1 MKLFVSKKK
10 YDVISKEYLK
20 LSDDYEELR
29 EKYKNSI
36 EISKNNFL
44 RATELETENEKLLL
58 NEASFSNEIITLN
71 QEIKLYEKTVK
82 ELEKEIDNLKNA
94 YEEKYDRVLDLEY
107 KSEMS
112 YFERVDLEN
121 EIFSLKEEIEKLKKA
136 NEELAKLWNDANR
149 KLWCNNESA
158 RQLRK
163 ISEDMLNSQ
172 RIDKNYLASYIYD
185 ISLYVGGGVGVELK
199 SKDK

>member
-1 MKLFVSKKK
+1 MKLFVSRKK
-10 YDVISKEYLK
+10 YDLLNKEYL
-20 LSDDYEELR
+20 LLNDDYE
-29 EKYKNSI
+29 K
-36 EISKNNFL
+36 
-44 RATELETENEKLLL
+44 
-58 NEASFSNEIITLN
+58 
-71 QEIKLYEKTVK
+71 
-82 ELEKEIDNLKNA
+82 LEKA

-121 EIFSLKEEIEKLKKA
+121 EILSLKEENEKLKKA

-163 ISEDMLNSQ
+163 LSENILDSQ
-172 RIDKNYLASYIYD
+172 RIDKNQLASYIYD
-185 ISLYVGGGVGVELK
+185 ISMYVGGGVGVELK

>member
-10 YDVISKEYLK
+10 YDLLNKEYL
-20 LSDDYEELR
+20 LLNDDYE
-29 EKYKNSI
+29 K
-36 EISKNNFL
+36 
-44 RATELETENEKLLL
+44 
-58 NEASFSNEIITLN
+58 
-71 QEIKLYEKTVK
+71 
-82 ELEKEIDNLKNA
+82 LEKA

-121 EIFSLKEEIEKLKKA
+121 EVEILNQEVKLYQNTVKDLEEEIDKLKKA
-136 NEELAKLWNDANR
+136 NKELAKLWNDANR

-163 ISEDMLNSQ
+163 LSEDILISQ
-172 RIDKNYLASYIYD
+172 RIDKNQLASYIYD
-185 ISLYVGGGVGVELK
+185 ISMYVGGGVGVELK

>member
-1 MKLFVSKKK
+1 MKLFVSRKK
-10 YDVISKEYLK
+10 YDLLNKEYL
-20 LSDDYEELR
+20 LLNDDYE
-29 EKYKNSI
+29 K
-36 EISKNNFL
+36 
-44 RATELETENEKLLL
+44 
-58 NEASFSNEIITLN
+58 
-71 QEIKLYEKTVK
+71 
-82 ELEKEIDNLKNA
+82 LEKA

-121 EIFSLKEEIEKLKKA
+121 EIFSLKEENEKLKKA
-136 NEELAKLWNDANR
+136 NKELAKLWNDANR

-163 ISEDMLNSQ
+163 LSEDILDSQ
-172 RIDKNYLASYIYD
+172 RIDKNQLATYIYD
-185 ISLYVGGGVGVELK
+185 MSFYVGGGVGVELK

>member
-10 YDVISKEYLK
+10 YDLLNKEYL
-20 LSDDYEELR
+20 LLNDDYE
-29 EKYKNSI
+29 K
-36 EISKNNFL
+36 
-44 RATELETENEKLLL
+44 
-58 NEASFSNEIITLN
+58 
-71 QEIKLYEKTVK
+71 
-82 ELEKEIDNLKNA
+82 LEKA

-121 EIFSLKEEIEKLKKA
+121 EILSLKEENEKLKKA

-163 ISEDMLNSQ
+163 LSKDILDSQ
-172 RIDKNYLASYIYD
+172 KIDKNQLATYIYD
-185 ISLYVGGGVGVELK
+185 ISFYVGGGVGVELK

>member
-1 MKLFVSKKK
+1 MKLFVSRKK
-10 YDVISKEYLK
+10 YDLLNKECL
-20 LSDDYEELR
+20 LLNDDYE
-29 EKYKNSI
+29 K
-36 EISKNNFL
+36 
-44 RATELETENEKLLL
+44 
-58 NEASFSNEIITLN
+58 
-71 QEIKLYEKTVK
+71 
-82 ELEKEIDNLKNA
+82 LEKA

-121 EIFSLKEEIEKLKKA
+121 EMFSLKEENEKLKKA

-158 RQLRK
+158 RQLRELSK
-163 ISEDMLNSQ
+163 DILDSQ
-172 RIDKNYLASYIYD
+172 KIDKNQLATYIYD
-185 ISLYVGGGVGVELK
+185 IAFYVGGGVGVELK

>member
-1 MKLFVSKKK
+1 MKLFVSRKK
-10 YDVISKEYLK
+10 YDLLNKEYL
-20 LSDDYEELR
+20 LLNDDYE
-29 EKYKNSI
+29 K
-36 EISKNNFL
+36 
-44 RATELETENEKLLL
+44 
-58 NEASFSNEIITLN
+58 
-71 QEIKLYEKTVK
+71 
-82 ELEKEIDNLKNA
+82 LEKA

-121 EIFSLKEEIEKLKKA
+121 EVEILNQEVKLYQNTVKDLEEEIDKLKKA
-136 NEELAKLWNDANR
+136 NKELAKLWNDANR

-163 ISEDMLNSQ
+163 LSENILDSQ
-172 RIDKNYLASYIYD
+172 RIDKNQLASYIYD
-185 ISLYVGGGVGVELK
+185 ISMYVGGGVGVELK

>member
-1 MKLFVSKKK
+1 MKLFVSKRK
-10 YDVISKEYLK
+10 YDLLNKEYL
-20 LSDDYEELR
+20 LLNDDYE
-29 EKYKNSI
+29 K
-36 EISKNNFL
+36 
-44 RATELETENEKLLL
+44 
-58 NEASFSNEIITLN
+58 
-71 QEIKLYEKTVK
+71 
-82 ELEKEIDNLKNA
+82 LEKA

-121 EIFSLKEEIEKLKKA
+121 EILSLKEEIDKLKKA
-136 NEELAKLWNDANR
+136 NKELAKLWNDANR

-163 ISEDMLNSQ
+163 LSEDILDSQ
-172 RIDKNYLASYIYD
+172 KIDKNQIATYIYD
-185 ISLYVGGGVGVELK
+185 ISFYVGGGVGVELK

>member
-10 YDVISKEYLK
+10 YDLLNTEYL
-20 LSDDYEELR
+20 LLNDDYE
-29 EKYKNSI
+29 K
-36 EISKNNFL
+36 
-44 RATELETENEKLLL
+44 
-58 NEASFSNEIITLN
+58 
-71 QEIKLYEKTVK
+71 
-82 ELEKEIDNLKNA
+82 LEKA

-121 EIFSLKEEIEKLKKA
+121 EMFSLKEENEKLKKA

-163 ISEDMLNSQ
+163 LSEDILISQ
-172 RIDKNYLASYIYD
+172 RIDKNQLASYIYD
-185 ISLYVGGGVGVELK
+185 ISFYVGGGVGVELK

>member
-1 MKLFVSKKK
+1 MKLFVSRKK
-10 YDVISKEYLK
+10 YDLLNKEYL
-20 LSDDYEELR
+20 LLNDDYE
-29 EKYKNSI
+29 K
-36 EISKNNFL
+36 
-44 RATELETENEKLLL
+44 
-58 NEASFSNEIITLN
+58 
-71 QEIKLYEKTVK
+71 
-82 ELEKEIDNLKNA
+82 LEKA

-121 EIFSLKEEIEKLKKA
+121 EILDLENEILSLKEENEKFKKA
-136 NEELAKLWNDANR
+136 NKELAKLWNDANR

-163 ISEDMLNSQ
+163 LSEDILISQ
-172 RIDKNYLASYIYD
+172 RIDKNQLATYIHD
-185 ISLYVGGGVGVELK
+185 ISFYVGGGVGVELK